1 VLGADRMRRYR
12 WWLPQDVLNFVMWL
26 YWWAEFTPRCGPERP
41 MLLDQE
47 KCSRHVSAVDRNVG
61 DGEPFRL
68 GLAQGRLQEEACAI
82 EISSLTF
89 GYLAAIGC
97 REWGKEV

>member
-1 VLGADRMRRYR
+1 
-12 WWLPQDVLNFVMWL
+12 
-26 YWWAEFTPRCGPERP
+26 